1 LHREALKHSDID
13 PYLKDLDDANASR
26 NGLTWN
32 IYKLITSGFERAKS
46 DLKSR
51 AYPTSSGADW
61 DEAAYLVDSKKSE

>member
-1 LHREALKHSDID
+1 MPLTDALPDTRRHSE
-13 PYLKDLDDANASR
+13 DLSSR

-32 IYKLITSGFERAKS
+32 IYKSITSGFERAKS